1 MHNLIQINVAPQSTA
16 TQRQATEAH
25 RAVTEA
31 LRDEL
36 AAGLLYLHSR
46 ANANT
51 SKTLEV
57 ASFSYAL
64 IELLTERGILS
75 LAELDERKRIVGQ
88 RLVEKFTEKGMG
100 VALTQDAQDK
110 YRCDSGVQIDCA
122 ERLPLCRAACCRLR
136 FALSLQD
143 VEEGCVKWEL
153 GHPYMIR
160 QGPDGYCH
168 HLDRTTHRCSIYD
181 RRPFVC
187 RSYDCRKDKR
197 IWLDF
202 DQRVVSPDLDN
213 LFQQV
218 TSEPPNGNAMR
229 RDAAT
234 AHGASAS

>member
-1 MHNLIQINVAPQSTA
+1 MQELIQIDTPQRHGEHHSDAADVHPAVAET
-16 TQRQATEAH
+16 
-25 RAVTEA
+25 

-36 AAGLLYLHSR
+36 AQGFLYLHSR

-57 ASFSYAL
+57 ASFAYAL

-75 LAELDERKRIVGQ
+75 LEELDARKCSVGQ
-88 RLVEKFTEKGMG
+88 RLVEKFTESGMG
-100 VALTQDAQDK
+100 VALTKDAQDK
-110 YRCDSGVQIDCA
+110 YSCDTGVEIDCDN
-122 ERLPLCRAACCRLR
+122 RLPLCRAACCRLR

-153 GHPYMIR
+153 GYPYMIR

-168 HLDRTTHRCSIYD
+168 HLERPTQRCGIYD
-181 RRPFVC
+181 CRPFVC
-187 RSYDCRKDKR
+187 RSYDCRQDQR

-202 DQRVVSPDLDN
+202 EQRVINPELEH

-218 TSEPPNGNAMR
+218 APEHLDGQALPCHIGTAGS
-229 RDAAT
+229 AA
-234 AHGASAS
+234 A

>member
-1 MHNLIQINVAPQSTA
+1 MQELIQIDVAPQSADRQRHTA
-16 TQRQATEAH
+16 DDN
-25 RAVTEA
+25 RAPTEA

-36 AAGLLYLHSR
+36 AEGLLYLHSR

-75 LAELDERKRIVGQ
+75 FAELDERKRIVGQ
-88 RLVEKFTEKGMG
+88 RLVEKYTEKGMG

-110 YRCDSGVQIDCA
+110 YRCESSVQIDCDQ
-122 ERLPLCRAACCRLR
+122 RLPLCRAACCRLR
-136 FALSLQD
+136 FALSFQD
-143 VEEGCVKWEL
+143 VEEGCVKWDL

-168 HLDRTTHRCSIYD
+168 HLDRTTQSCGIYD
-181 RRPFVC
+181 QRPFVC

-202 DQRVVSPDLDN
+202 DQRRVNPDLDN
-213 LFQQV
+213 LFQQR
-218 TSEPPNGNAMR
+218 TPETRNGNPTTH
-229 RDAAT
+229 DAAT
-234 AHGASAS
+234 AGSVSA

>member
-1 MHNLIQINVAPQSTA
+1 MQELIQIDIAPQSA
-16 TQRQATEAH
+16 EAQRHAADDN
-25 RAVTEA
+25 RAATEA

-36 AAGLLYLHSR
+36 AEGLLYLHSR

-110 YRCDSGVQIDCA
+110 YRCDSGVQIDCDQ
-122 ERLPLCRAACCRLR
+122 RLPLCRAACCRLR

-168 HLDRTTHRCSIYD
+168 HLDRPTQGCSIYD
-181 RRPFVC
+181 QRPFVC

-202 DQRVVSPDLDN
+202 DQRMVSPDLDN
-213 LFQQV
+213 LFQQG
-218 TSEPPNGNAMR
+218 TPGPLNGNTTT
-229 RDAAT
+229 RDAAM
-234 AHGASAS
+234 ARSASA

>member
-1 MHNLIQINVAPQSTA
+1 MQELIQIDIVPPSAE
-16 TQRQATEAH
+16 TQRHAADDN
-25 RAVTEA
+25 RVAAEA

-36 AAGLLYLHSR
+36 AEGLLYLHSR

-110 YRCDSGVQIDCA
+110 YQCDSGVQIDCDQ
-122 ERLPLCRAACCRLR
+122 RLPLCRAACCRLR

-168 HLDRTTHRCSIYD
+168 HLDRPTHHCSIYD
-181 RRPFVC
+181 QRPFVC

-202 DQRVVSPDLDN
+202 DQRLVNPDLDN
-213 LFQQV
+213 LFQQR
-218 TSEPPNGNAMR
+218 TPEPLNGDTMA
-229 RDAAT
+229 RDATT
-234 AHGASAS
+234 ARSASA